1 MKASNNLYQDLK
13 ESFDEQNRTM
23 MRLSV
28 FKEDTE
34 ALIAKKDIEMRTA
47 AQKSQEELDVV
58 TEEKAKVILERDKIN
73 KELATLTVNGKALK
87 DKLAAA
93 SEQTSNLK
101 MELDEIHK
109 QQEEDRKEAEK
120 K

>member
-13 ESFDEQNRTM
+13 ESFDDQNRTM

-47 AQKSQEELDVV
+47 AQKSQEEL
-58 TEEKAKVILERDKIN
+58 A
-73 KELATLTVNGKALK
+73 
-87 DKLAAA
+87 
-93 SEQTSNLK
+93 
-101 MELDEIHK
+101 
-109 QQEEDRKEAEK
+109 
-120 K
+120 